1 VQDQTNVW
9 QIDSF
14 HIGTLIMLQVQSF
27 EMKSFWQILNPIEWI
42 CLYIISMYNCLL
54 EDNTYNVYLGYTLK
68 VYRLLVVALIVFIYD

>member
-27 EMKSFWQILNPIEWI
+27 EMKSFWQILNPIFNVSAVI
-42 CLYIISMYNCLL
+42 LLY
-54 EDNTYNVYLGYTLK
+54 
-68 VYRLLVVALIVFIYD
+68 F